1 MKSNSHKKAIF
12 AKANLTIEES
22 VVSKN
27 NEDGAHAN
35 ELYIGKLVQTAHFL
49 SRNNLAVKSLY
60 TKFFEKSNKLGD
72 LNRRGEVAFGVGT
85 LEKIN
90 KRGERVV
97 EGTNKVAINS

>member
-27 NEDGAHAN
+27 NEDGAN

-90 KRGERVV
+90 KRGEGVV